1 MNKEKVLYIY
11 NDKKYFELN
20 IINWYETF
28 KSTLSEEEN
37 INRDKNRIE
46 TPYVII
52 DFVCRKPLFTK
63 KYDIVFNADKQ
74 DDDAKLFALGIGKN
88 Y

>member
-11 NDKKYFELN
+11 DDKKYFESNL
-20 IINWYETF
+20 INWNEIF

-37 INRDKNRIE
+37 INRDKNKIE

-52 DFVCRKPLFTK
+52 YFVRRKPLFTK
-63 KYDIVFNADKQ
+63 KYDIVLNADKQ
-74 DDDAKLFALGIGKN
+74 DDDAKLFALGIGRN